1 MISDQSDLIDFW
13 LLVRKIRVSSDVDV
27 IGCRLADWPT
37 CRRIRRPMNRY
48 FDGCDGVD
56 ISHGKRRHLGVSL
69 LTFRPETESPIC
81 GKRGPDGGRSACS
94 HWPMRSRPS
103 GCRVAVHF
111 GRCRRSDGQFAD
123 LTRPLESSDRRSG
136 FRPRRGCSD
145 SGRAA
150 NCDFD
155 SGRIQG
161 TARRLAVESTATS
174 GRWKPMMRRP
184 AATFGLL
191 IKFRCLATAGVSGM
205 HPADPSR

>member
-1 MISDQSDLIDFW
+1 MFHF
-13 LLVRKIRVSSDVDV
+13 VGKT
-27 IGCRLADWPT
+27 IGLF
-37 CRRIRRPMNRY
+37 RRPMNRY

-56 ISHGKRRHLGVSL
+56 VSEEKRRHLGVSL
-69 LTFRPETESPIC
+69 LTFRPESESPIC
-81 GKRGPDGGRSACS
+81 GKRGSDGGRSACS

-174 GRWKPMMRRP
+174 GRWKPLMRRP